1 MIIFNSYV
9 KLPEGKWPK
18 FLVNLIH
25 DDPYIKMT
33 GDLHQSL
40 QNNKKTQRYSGSNGS
55 NESIKSLMKPPSS
68 FGAFRAK
75 GSPLRVRK
83 RRIMPSWNSF
93 TDRPCMMSCTES
105 SSKRLWCT
113 SSFRNSTCAA
123 KPIPIIP
130 GSSPWVLVSFG
141 DLPKWQ
147 KMCEITNYKS
157 HVLSLVIWCYSI
169 SRIPVMVGSPG
180 GGVAISQLCLVTS
193 FTQFFF
199 PTSSRSTSSFSA
211 AHRKRATCCPLAA
224 QDRLGKS
231 RMKRISAGPP
241 EGFTGKTQ
249 MGVDGLV

>member
-1 MIIFNSYV
+1 
-9 KLPEGKWPK
+9 
-18 FLVNLIH
+18 
-25 DDPYIKMT
+25 
-33 GDLHQSL
+33 
-40 QNNKKTQRYSGSNGS
+40 
-55 NESIKSLMKPPSS
+55 MKPPSS

-93 TDRPCMMSCTES
+93 TDRPCMISCTES

-123 KPIPIIP
+123 KPPIP
-130 GSSPWVLVSFG
+130 
-141 DLPKWQ
+141 
-147 KMCEITNYKS
+147 S
-157 HVLSLVIWCYSI
+157 HPHHPREFWWALGIFPDQMAKNVWNHQLQI
-169 SRIPVMVGSPG
+169 SRTIYLWLYDVICIPVMVGSPG
-180 GGVAISQLCLVTS
+180 GVAISELCLVTS

-199 PTSSRSTSSFSA
+199 PTSSRSTSSLSA

-241 EGFTGKTQ
+241 EAL
-249 MGVDGLV
+249 MI